1 MDMYVIQVR
10 FGCEISVCQK
20 LREQGFDAV
29 LPTVHEYIR
38 RGGKWNIHESVIF
51 TQYVFIRFEPSESNY
66 YKIRKINGII
76 RFLDCNQPLKYSEQK
91 YIEWLENGGK
101 PIEPSEIH
109 VNPNGSISI
118 VSGILK
124 NYSGNKIEYN
134 IRQRKADVFIKI
146 ADCEHKVTL
155 PVVCI

>member
-10 FGCEISVCQK
+10 FRCETSVCCELK
-20 LREQGFDAV
+20 KQGFDAI
-29 LPTVHEYIR
+29 LPTVNEYIR
-38 RGGKWNIHESVIF
+38 RGGKWSIHERRIF
-51 TQYVFIRFEPSESNY
+51 TQYVFIRFEPSEINY
-66 YKIRKINGII
+66 YRIRKIRGII
-76 RFLDCNQPLKYSEQK
+76 KFLDCNQPLKYNEQK

-101 PIEPSEIH
+101 PIEPSEIN
-109 VNPNGSISI
+109 VNPDGRITV

-124 NYSGNKIEYN
+124 NYSDNEIKYN

-146 ADCEHKVTL
+146 AGCEHKVTL